1 MFTFFT
7 TAWSWLRDPKNRG
20 IIKLAAIAILILI
33 ILMQCSQN
41 RGLRDEVRAQKEEAT
56 RIQNNYEAMNAQII
70 QGKINDS
77 TWRAEKLALKL
88 TVDELKDEYKDLLV
102 GFEKFR
108 KQNPKVIE
116 RFTVTNNETIRE
128 VPVYAKMDSLGNG
141 MFTFTDDTTYA
152 DGNYR
157 KLTGK
162 INYKS
167 RYFNKKDS
175 LEADLNKL
183 GLYNKIQ
190 GGQGNF
196 SLEQKIKIKVGL
208 FEDPKTKKVTIAATT
223 SYPGLTFS
231 QLEGA
236 DIMSDQTSR
245 KATRQFRKT
254 WGIGLNLG
262 YGAGVDIKT
271 MKVYMGPQIGIGI
284 TYTPKFLQWGK

>member
-1 MFTFFT
+1 MNFILPVIN
-7 TAWSWLRDPKNRG
+7 WLRDPKNRG
-20 IIKLAAIAILILI
+20 VIKLAAIAILILI

-56 RIQNNYEAMNAQII
+56 RIQNNYEAIHSQII

-88 TVDELKDEYKDLLV
+88 TVDELKGEYKELLV

-141 MFTFTDDTTYA
+141 TFTFSDDTTYA
-152 DGNYR
+152 DGNFR
-157 KLTGK
+157 KITGD
-162 INYKS
+162 IRYKS

-223 SYPGLTFS
+223 SYPGLILILIS
-231 QLEGA
+231 
-236 DIMSDQTSR
+236 
-245 KATRQFRKT
+245 
-254 WGIGLNLG
+254 
-262 YGAGVDIKT
+262 
-271 MKVYMGPQIGIGI
+271 
-284 TYTPKFLQWGK
+284 